1 MKSLVKNFVNKI
13 ESIKKVIKMIK
24 EQYDAIIAVKTGLF
38 KCEFKYTFKKDSII
52 LFVFYA
58 PTVLKA
64 KGNVGATVTQ
74 YLGTNYVYVDDY
86 FNKLTEYEQ
95 EAILLHELHHI
106 LHGDRVSILSI
117 IKRAFGFKSAVKIEI
132 MADEY
137 AVKNSSKEIFI
148 NALNK
153 IIINAP
159 KPDLKEANIRIK
171 HLENMKY

>member
-1 MKSLVKNFVNKI
+1 MKSLVKIFVNKI

-38 KCEFKYTFKKDSII
+38 KCEFKYTFEKDGIVLI
-52 LFVFYA
+52 VFYA

-64 KGNVGATVTQ
+64 KGNIGASVTQ
-74 YLGTNYVYVDDY
+74 FLGTNYVYVDDN
-86 FNKLTEYEQ
+86 FNKLTEDEQ
-95 EAILLHELHHI
+95 KAILLHEIHHI
-106 LHGDRVSILSI
+106 LHADTDSRIDIL
-117 IKRAFGFKSAVKIEI
+117 KRALHFKSAVKIEI

-159 KPDLKEANIRIK
+159 KPDLKEVNKRIK
-171 HLENMKY
+171 HLEEMSY

>member
-64 KGNVGATVTQ
+64 KGSVGATVNQ

-86 FNKLTEYEQ
+86 FNILTEDEQ
-95 EAILLHELHHI
+95 KSILLHEIHHI
-106 LHGDRVSILSI
+106 LHDDTNSKINIL
-117 IKRAFGFKSAVKIEI
+117 KRALHFKSAVKIEI

-171 HLENMKY
+171 HLENIEY

>member
-1 MKSLVKNFVNKI
+1 MKSINNKI
-13 ESIKKVIKMIK
+13 NSMRKMIEMIK
-24 EQYDAIIAVKTGLF
+24 EQYDAMVAVRLGIF
-38 KCEFKYTFKKDSII
+38 KYEFKYTFEKDNIS
-52 LFVFYA
+52 LNVFYA
-58 PTVLKA
+58 PLVLKA
-64 KGNVGATVTQ
+64 NGNIGACVAQ
-74 YLGTNYVYVDDY
+74 YGGINYVYTDDY
-86 FNKLTEYEQ
+86 FEKLTKDEQ

>member
-1 MKSLVKNFVNKI
+1 MKSINNKI
-13 ESIKKVIKMIK
+13 NSMRKMIEMIK
-24 EQYDAIIAVKTGLF
+24 EQYNAMVAVRLGIF
-38 KCEFKYTFKKDSII
+38 KYEFKYTFEKDNIS
-52 LFVFYA
+52 LNVFYA
-58 PTVLKA
+58 PLVLKA
-64 KGNVGATVTQ
+64 SGNIGAQVVQ
-74 YLGTNYVYVDDY
+74 YNDINYVYIDDY
-86 FNKLTEYEQ
+86 FEKLTKDEQ

-171 HLENMKY
+171 HLENIEY

>member
-1 MKSLVKNFVNKI
+1 MKSLVKTI
-13 ESIKKVIKMIK
+13 EMIK
-24 EQYDAIIAVKTGLF
+24 EQYNAMVAVRLGIF
-38 KCEFKYTFKKDSII
+38 KYEFKYTFEKDNIS
-52 LFVFYA
+52 LNVFYA
-58 PTVLKA
+58 PLVLKA
-64 KGNVGATVTQ
+64 NGNIGACVAQ
-74 YLGTNYVYVDDY
+74 YGGINYVYTDDY
-86 FNKLTEYEQ
+86 FENLQKDEQ

-106 LHGDRVSILSI
+106 LHGDRVSRLSI

-171 HLENMKY
+171 HLENIEY

>member
-38 KCEFKYTFKKDSII
+38 KCEFKYTFQKDNIT
-52 LFVFYA
+52 LNVFYA
-58 PTVLKA
+58 PLVLKA
-64 KGNVGATVTQ
+64 NGNIGACVAQ
-74 YLGTNYVYVDDY
+74 YGGINYVYTDDY
-86 FNKLTEYEQ
+86 FEKLTKDEQ

-106 LHGDRVSILSI
+106 LHGDRVSRLSI
-117 IKRAFGFKSAVKIEI
+117 IKRAFGFKSAVRIEM

-137 AVKNSSKEIFI
+137 AVKNSSKSTFI

-153 IIINAP
+153 ILVDAP
-159 KPDLKEANIRIK
+159 KSALKEANIRIK

>member
-1 MKSLVKNFVNKI
+1 MKSINNKI
-13 ESIKKVIKMIK
+13 NSMRKMIEMIK
-24 EQYDAIIAVKTGLF
+24 EQYNAMIAVRLGIF
-38 KCEFKYTFKKDSII
+38 KYEFKYTFEKDNIS
-52 LFVFYA
+52 LNVFYA
-58 PTVLKA
+58 PLVLKA
-64 KGNVGATVTQ
+64 NGNIGACVAQ
-74 YLGTNYVYVDDY
+74 YGGINYVYTDDY
-86 FNKLTEYEQ
+86 FEKLDKDEQ

-148 NALNK
+148 NVLNK

-171 HLENMKY
+171 HLENIEY

>member
-74 YLGTNYVYVDDY
+74 YLGTNYVYTDDY
-86 FNKLTEYEQ
+86 FENLQKDEQ

-106 LHGDRVSILSI
+106 LHGDRVSRLSI
-117 IKRAFGFKSAVKIEI
+117 IKRAFGFKSAVRIEM

-137 AVKNSSKEIFI
+137 AVKNSSKSTFI

-153 IIINAP
+153 ILVDAP
-159 KPDLKEANIRIK
+159 KSALKEVKVRIK
-171 HLENMKY
+171 YLETL

>member
-1 MKSLVKNFVNKI
+1 MKSLVKDFVNKI

-38 KCEFKYTFKKDSII
+38 KCEFKYTFKKDNIS
-52 LFVFYA
+52 LNVFYA
-58 PTVLKA
+58 PLVLKA
-64 KGNVGATVTQ
+64 NGNIGAQVVQ
-74 YLGTNYVYVDDY
+74 YNGINYVYTDDY
-86 FNKLTEYEQ
+86 FEKLTKDEQ

-106 LHGDRVSILSI
+106 LHGDRVSRLSI
-117 IKRAFGFKSAVKIEI
+117 IKRAFGFKSSVKIEI

-171 HLENMKY
+171 HLENIEY

>member
-86 FNKLTEYEQ
+86 FNELTKDEQ

-106 LHGDRVSILSI
+106 LHGDRVSRLSI
-117 IKRAFGFKSAVKIEI
+117 IKRAFGFKSAVRIEM

-137 AVKNSSKEIFI
+137 AVKNSSKSTFI

-153 IIINAP
+153 ILVDAP
-159 KPDLKEANIRIK
+159 KSALKEVKVRIK
-171 HLENMKY
+171 YLETL

>member
-86 FNKLTEYEQ
+86 FNILTEDEQ
-95 EAILLHELHHI
+95 KSILLHEIHHI
-106 LHGDRVSILSI
+106 LHGDRVSRLSI
-117 IKRAFGFKSAVKIEI
+117 IKRAFGFKSAVRIEM

-137 AVKNSSKEIFI
+137 AVKNSSKSTFI

-153 IIINAP
+153 ILVDAP
-159 KPDLKEANIRIK
+159 KSALKEVKVRIK
-171 HLENMKY
+171 YLETL

>member
-52 LFVFYA
+52 LIVFYA

-64 KGNVGATVTQ
+64 KGNVGATVNQ
-74 YLGTNYVYVDDY
+74 YLGTNYVYVDDS
-86 FNKLTEYEQ
+86 FNKLTEDEQ
-95 EAILLHELHHI
+95 KSILLHEIHHI
-106 LHGDRVSILSI
+106 LHDDTNSKIDIL
-117 IKRAFGFKSAVKIEI
+117 KRALHFKSAVKIEI

-171 HLENMKY
+171 HLENIEY

>member
-1 MKSLVKNFVNKI
+1 
-13 ESIKKVIKMIK
+13 MIK

-86 FNKLTEYEQ
+86 FNELTEDEQ

-106 LHGDRVSILSI
+106 LHGDSVSRLSI
-117 IKRAFGFKSAVKIEI
+117 IKRAFGFKSAVRIEM

-137 AVKNSSKEIFI
+137 AVKNSSKSTFI

-153 IIINAP
+153 ITVDAP
-159 KPDLKEANIRIK
+159 KPTLKEVKVRIK
-171 HLENMKY
+171 YLETL

>member
-1 MKSLVKNFVNKI
+1 MKSLVKTI
-13 ESIKKVIKMIK
+13 EMIK
-24 EQYDAIIAVKTGLF
+24 EQYNAMVAVRLGIFTY
-38 KCEFKYTFKKDSII
+38 EFKYTFQKDNIT
-52 LFVFYA
+52 LNVFYA
-58 PTVLKA
+58 PLVLKA

-86 FNKLTEYEQ
+86 FNELTEDEQ

-171 HLENMKY
+171 HLENIEY

>member
-1 MKSLVKNFVNKI
+1 
-13 ESIKKVIKMIK
+13 MIK

-86 FNKLTEYEQ
+86 FNVLTH
-95 EAILLHELHHI
+95 HELHHI

-171 HLENMKY
+171 HLENIEY

>member
-86 FNKLTEYEQ
+86 FEKLTKDEQ

-106 LHGDRVSILSI
+106 LHGDRVSRLSI
-117 IKRAFGFKSAVKIEI
+117 IKRAFGFKSAVRIEM

-137 AVKNSSKEIFI
+137 AVKNSSKSTFI

-153 IIINAP
+153 ILVDAP
-159 KPDLKEANIRIK
+159 KSALKEVKVRIK
-171 HLENMKY
+171 YLETL

>member
-64 KGNVGATVTQ
+64 KGNVGATVTP

-86 FNKLTEYEQ
+86 FEKLTKDEQ

-117 IKRAFGFKSAVKIEI
+117 IKRAFGFKSAVRIEM

-137 AVKNSSKEIFI
+137 AVKNSSKSTFI

-153 IIINAP
+153 ILVDAP
-159 KPDLKEANIRIK
+159 KSALKEVKVRIK
-171 HLENMKY
+171 YLETL

>member
-1 MKSLVKNFVNKI
+1 MKSLVKTI
-13 ESIKKVIKMIK
+13 EMIK
-24 EQYDAIIAVKTGLF
+24 EQYNAMVAVRLGIF
-38 KCEFKYTFKKDSII
+38 KYKFKYTFEKDNIS
-52 LFVFYA
+52 LNVFYA
-58 PTVLKA
+58 PLVLKA
-64 KGNVGATVTQ
+64 NGNIGACVAQ
-74 YLGTNYVYVDDY
+74 YGGINYVYTDDY
-86 FNKLTEYEQ
+86 FEKLTKDEQ

-171 HLENMKY
+171 HLENIEY

>member
-64 KGNVGATVTQ
+64 KGSVGATVNQ

-86 FNKLTEYEQ
+86 FNILTEDEQ
-95 EAILLHELHHI
+95 KSILLHEIHHI
-106 LHGDRVSILSI
+106 LHDDTNSKIDIL
-117 IKRAFGFKSAVKIEI
+117 KRALHFKSAVKIEI

-171 HLENMKY
+171 HLENIEY

>member
-38 KCEFKYTFKKDSII
+38 KCEFKYTFEKDGII
-52 LFVFYA
+52 LIIFYA

-64 KGNVGATVTQ
+64 KGNIGASVTQ
-74 YLGTNYVYVDDY
+74 YLGTNYVYTDDY
-86 FNKLTEYEQ
+86 FNKLTEDEQ
-95 EAILLHELHHI
+95 KAILLHEIHHI
-106 LHGDRVSILSI
+106 LHGDTDSKIDIL
-117 IKRAFGFKSAVKIEI
+117 KRALHFKSAVKIEI

-159 KPDLKEANIRIK
+159 KPDLKEVNIRIK
-171 HLENMKY
+171 HLEEMNY

>member
-86 FNKLTEYEQ
+86 FNELTEDEQ
-95 EAILLHELHHI
+95 AAILLHELHHI
-106 LHGDRVSILSI
+106 LHGDRVSRLSI
-117 IKRAFGFKSAVKIEI
+117 IKRAFGFKSAVRIEM

-137 AVKNSSKEIFI
+137 AVKNSSKSTFI

-153 IIINAP
+153 ILVDAP
-159 KPDLKEANIRIK
+159 KSALKEVKVRIK
-171 HLENMKY
+171 YLETL

>member
-38 KCEFKYTFKKDSII
+38 KCEFKYTFQKDNIT
-52 LFVFYA
+52 LNVFYA
-58 PTVLKA
+58 PLVLKA
-64 KGNVGATVTQ
+64 NGNIGACVAQ
-74 YLGTNYVYVDDY
+74 YGGINYVYTDDY
-86 FNKLTEYEQ
+86 FENLQKDEQ

-106 LHGDRVSILSI
+106 LHGDRVSRLSI
-117 IKRAFGFKSAVKIEI
+117 IKRAFGFKSAVRIEM

-137 AVKNSSKEIFI
+137 AVKNSSKSTFI

-153 IIINAP
+153 ILVDAP
-159 KPDLKEANIRIK
+159 KSALKEVKVRIK
-171 HLENMKY
+171 YLETL